1 MKLGSLAFMF
11 SAVVL
16 SLSGV
21 DGFVVV
27 VPATRTFHSAALTP
41 AVDRVTPSVMLF
53 GSKKVASKVVKK
65 TVKKP
70 AKKVVKKVVKKAV
83 KKVVKKTVAKKASSA
98 SAARAQ
104 KMIAAQKK
112 AAAAKAAREKAARIK
127 KAADAKRN
135 PVRLR
140 LFNPL
145 PSSTVPIAS
154 HSGFL
159 LCLLTES
166 VPCPCP
172 ASNLSR
178 SQSSA
183 RRSAPLEPRPRS
195 STDSAT
201 RRRAGAPSPSP
212 ASKHR
217 LRVSSP
223 RCPDSRVDR
232 GQSFQE
238 PEGRLGRDG
247 DSTEV
252 HLT

>member
-53 GSKKVASKVVKK
+53 GSKKASSKVVKK

-70 AKKVVKKVVKKAV
+70 AKKVVKKAV

-140 LFNPL
+140 LFNRCRVQ
-145 PSSTVPIAS
+145 PS
-154 HSGFL
+154 
-159 LCLLTES
+159 
-166 VPCPCP
+166 
-172 ASNLSR
+172 
-178 SQSSA
+178 Q
-183 RRSAPLEPRPRS
+183 
-195 STDSAT
+195 
-201 RRRAGAPSPSP
+201 
-212 ASKHR
+212 
-217 LRVSSP
+217 
-223 RCPDSRVDR
+223 
-232 GQSFQE
+232 
-238 PEGRLGRDG
+238 
-247 DSTEV
+247 
-252 HLT
+252 